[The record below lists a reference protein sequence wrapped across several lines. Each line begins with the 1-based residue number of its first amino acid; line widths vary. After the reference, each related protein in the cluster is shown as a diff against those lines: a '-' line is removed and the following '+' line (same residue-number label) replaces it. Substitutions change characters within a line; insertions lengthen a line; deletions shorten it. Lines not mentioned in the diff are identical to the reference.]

1 MVEEAKKVNLT
12 ELFYDLVFVFGISKI
27 THVLHSLE
35 KGIFSLNEI
44 IIYTVVFVCFI
55 NVWNVQTVYMNR
67 YGKHNLLHII
77 IMTVLQMP
85 ALLFM
90 AANVSPDMEDSWTA
104 FTLAILWIAVVQ
116 FLQYIF
122 AYTKHKHSEK
132 DIKLIKDFLWLL
144 FARLVVTVISLFIP
158 ETGSILLIGFGFILS
173 ILGSSLFRKDMAMA
187 PH

>member
-1 MVEEAKKVNLT
+1 
-12 ELFYDLVFVFGISKI
+12 
-27 THVLHSLE
+27 
-35 KGIFSLNEI
+35 
-44 IIYTVVFVCFI
+44 
-55 NVWNVQTVYMNR
+55 MNR

-90 AANVSPDMEDSWTA
+90 ATNVSPDMEDSWTA

-132 DIKLIKDFLWLL
+132 DIKLIKDFL
-144 FARLVVTVISLFIP
+144 
-158 ETGSILLIGFGFILS
+158 
-173 ILGSSLFRKDMAMA
+173 
-187 PH
+187 